1 MLPTLPSAEEIA
13 AMDTFPYPEG
23 RHFEYKKSTKY
34 ADKVL
39 STICAFLNS
48 DGGYMIFGIEDTT
61 LKMMGVNIKL
71 KEIDTFILTVID
83 SIYHELKIVRQ
94 DNKEPLHINNIEQ
107 QTIKLKNGKY
117 ILIIK
122 VVPEAGVHYQ
132 LHDGLVY
139 HRLNA
144 SNMKI
149 RNERIYTELEVD
161 NIVNQYK
168 RRIEHDYNIL
178 INEMSNQLRHNVG
191 LVHTIGSSKDSIK
204 KSLDEVQDLLF
215 KRILAEKAEKEEEL
229 LIQST
234 TSWCSF
240 AGIFQGFFTSH
251 KYHKV

>member
-1 MLPTLPSAEEIA
+1 MLPKLPPPEEIA

-34 ADKVL
+34 VDKVL
-39 STICAFLNS
+39 PTICAFLNS

-61 LKMMGVNIKL
+61 LKMMGVNITL
-71 KEIDTFILTVID
+71 KEIDNFILSVID
-83 SIYHELKIVRQ
+83 RIYHEMKIIRQ
-94 DNKEPLHINNIEQ
+94 DNKQPLNVHNILQE
-107 QTIKLKNGKY
+107 TVRLKNGKY

-168 RRIEHDYNIL
+168 RRIETEYNIL
-178 INEMSNQLRHNVG
+178 INAMSNQLRHNLD

-204 KSLDEVQDLLF
+204 QSLDEVQALLF

-240 AGIFQGFFTSH
+240 AGLFQGFFTTH
-251 KYHKV
+251 KYHRV